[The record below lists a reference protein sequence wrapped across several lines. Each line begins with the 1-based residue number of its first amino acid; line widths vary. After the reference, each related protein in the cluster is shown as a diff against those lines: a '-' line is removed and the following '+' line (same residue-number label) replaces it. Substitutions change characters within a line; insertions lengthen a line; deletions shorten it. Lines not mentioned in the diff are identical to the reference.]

1 MNYTTILEDFAFTFD
16 NYLELGVS
24 GYDYEVEAYKKFCD
38 EFEDYFTDMDHDLCA
53 KIFGLIEIAGE
64 HFDFVAAQEEL
75 EQEIDERKYA
85 GMHHLS

>member
-38 EFEDYFTDMDHDLCA
+38 EFED
-53 KIFGLIEIAGE
+53 
-64 HFDFVAAQEEL
+64 
-75 EQEIDERKYA
+75 
-85 GMHHLS
+85 